1 MVKPYYLCSTT
12 IRYTGSTCRLA
23 LSGQV
28 KWWEAC
34 PALALAGT
42 TLKSGL
48 LKINLRMGFLPGCTL
63 QYETADQVYSALVLA
78 QGFQMGPLRSHRAL
92 RKDQSVNILSIQ
104 RTACVRVLRF
114 PAWTIL
120 TVNVV
125 LQCPDTLLVQGHHG
139 WQKRGLGT
147 RIDLPLPV
155 HNDKAK

>member
-78 QGFQMGPLRSHRAL
+78 QGFQMGPLWSHKAIGKDRRASTFP
-92 RKDQSVNILSIQ
+92 QSK
-104 RTACVRVLRF
+104 
-114 PAWTIL
+114 
-120 TVNVV
+120 
-125 LQCPDTLLVQGHHG
+125 G
-139 WQKRGLGT
+139 
-147 RIDLPLPV
+147 LPV
-155 HNDKAK
+155 CECWGSLPEPYSQSMLFCSARIHCWYKDIMVGRKADFAPE